1 MLFVG
6 FQKKSHTTL
15 HTKCYFRTDFKPKY
29 AELAVDFL
37 LKIVQEK
44 YLEKYSCPFCQG
56 GNGKEI
62 CPFWLTGNVKYC
74 FPKIKDI
81 LTCLYKNARVR

>member
-1 MLFVG
+1 MLKGIEFLWEDHSAVSED
-6 FQKKSHTTL
+6 FLKTRTS
-15 HTKCYFRTDFKPKY
+15 TDFKPKPS
-29 AELAVDFL
+29 EPAVDFL

-44 YLEKYSCPFCQG
+44 YLEKYSCPFSQR

-81 LTCLYKNARVR
+81 LTCLL